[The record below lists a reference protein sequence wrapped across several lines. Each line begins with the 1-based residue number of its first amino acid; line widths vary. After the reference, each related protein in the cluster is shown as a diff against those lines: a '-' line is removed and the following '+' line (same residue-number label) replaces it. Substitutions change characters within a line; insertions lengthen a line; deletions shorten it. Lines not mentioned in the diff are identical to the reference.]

1 MSLFFFFERIC
12 CCATIHGLF
21 SLSIVTSF
29 VITAFK
35 NKNQNI
41 FFFCFEKRAIQKKQK
56 KKRGSK
62 STSRCRLMLDNFKFH
77 FRTPLTII
85 SADSRRTQ
93 NNNSQFIF
101 SSPKNWKMLL
111 QMLLFF
117 GWNCRRVS
125 LFVCVRTSV
134 DRHRAAAASPS
145 CTWHPSHI
153 PASFL
158 LVHWSFSLHHLALDF
173 QPMCVGFFSCPL
185 SSGAAFRLK
194 LWFAFHD
201 MATCNHELLFKMSHY
216 ISKYL
221 PCINHTL
228 TLFEVLKKIEWLI
241 DGPSSAVQCLSI
253 VMLVSYI
260 PLWGYTMS

>member
-1 MSLFFFFERIC
+1 MHVAVFFLRKDMLLCNYTRVVFSIDRYKLRDNRVQKQKPKYFFF
-12 CCATIHGLF
+12 LF
-21 SLSIVTSF
+21 WKMRHS
-29 VITAFK
+29 
-35 NKNQNI
+35 
-41 FFFCFEKRAIQKKQK
+41 KKTK

-201 MATCNHELLFKMSHY
+201 MATCNHELLFLKCRITSRNISRVLTTHWHY
-216 ISKYL
+216 
-221 PCINHTL
+221 
-228 TLFEVLKKIEWLI
+228 LKF
-241 DGPSSAVQCLSI
+241 
-253 VMLVSYI
+253 
-260 PLWGYTMS
+260 